1 MISHKL
7 PQDYSVVL
15 PFGRLTVQTIGRICK
30 GKGFLEGGTHSML
43 FPDGR
48 ISVKKGF
55 QWNMPEF
62 FLIPD
67 RKIYIPSMVYAAL
80 DEFSATIPARDFVWS
95 YIRKRMFIKLMRLR
109 KVNFLTLWYVEWKL

>member
-1 MISHKL
+1 MITHKL

-15 PFGRLTVQTIGRICK
+15 PFGRLTVQTLGRICK
-30 GKGFLEGGTHSML
+30 GKGFLEGGYHSLL

-48 ISVKKGF
+48 LSVKKGF
-55 QWNMPEF
+55 VWDMPKF

-80 DEFSATIPARDFVWS
+80 DEFSVIIPARDFVWT
-95 YIRKRMFIKLMRLR
+95 YIRKRMFLKLMKLR
-109 KVNFLTLWYVEWKL
+109 KVNIFTLWYVEWKL